1 MHVDRNARRRRV
13 RATVVASACAGA
25 AAIALAAAPGA
36 QATATRIAVLPDLG
50 FGLATNFGTGCGYTI
65 QAFVTD
71 AVSPVSFYDNG
82 IPLATVAPTGGVAL
96 LKWVPATPGVHTIS
110 VAQVPDHA
118 ITAATA
124 VPVGT
129 GMHIGHGC
137 AVFGG

>member
-1 MHVDRNARRRRV
+1 MSVDRNAGRRRI
-13 RATVVASACAGA
+13 RAAVVASACAGA

-36 QATATRIAVLPDLG
+36 HATATGIGVLPDLG
-50 FGLATNFGTGCGYTI
+50 YGLATNFGTGCGYTI

-71 AVSPVSFYDNG
+71 PVASVSFYDNG

-96 LKWVPATPGVHTIS
+96 LKWVPATPGWHTIS
-110 VAQVPDHA
+110 VAQVPDQVT
-118 ITAATA
+118 TAATA

-129 GMHIGHGC
+129 GMHVGHGC